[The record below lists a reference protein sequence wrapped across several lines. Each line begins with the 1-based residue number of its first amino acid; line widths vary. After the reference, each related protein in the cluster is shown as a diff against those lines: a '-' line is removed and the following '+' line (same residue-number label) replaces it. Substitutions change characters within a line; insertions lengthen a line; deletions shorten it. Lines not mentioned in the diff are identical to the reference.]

1 MYNTQ
6 YTHLYIHIYIHIW
19 YIHIYIYIYKCVCV
33 YSKPLT
39 NWNAHPSFGIS
50 QESYIKNWK
59 VVKFPTYY
67 LLEDFICIYNISY
80 IYIYSPLKFPLGCV
94 KNANVLPNSR
104 PLRLHCAFWSFQ
116 PHHLTFP
123 SCQLLWGSPLA
134 TCHFRD
140 LVTLIGGALPRIRGQ
155 LQLMGGFTVY
165 IPVIPINNLKFT
177 SKYGSPRAEPF
188 AAQGERGAHQV
199 LGSLLFTWK

>member
-1 MYNTQ
+1 M
-6 YTHLYIHIYIHIW
+6 
-19 YIHIYIYIYKCVCV
+19 
-33 YSKPLT
+33 
-39 NWNAHPSFGIS
+39 
-50 QESYIKNWK
+50 
-59 VVKFPTYY
+59 VKFPTYY

-80 IYIYSPLKFPLGCV
+80 IYIFPIEISTWMV

-155 LQLMGGFTVY
+155 LQLMGGFTVIFRLY
-165 IPVIPINNLKFT
+165 PSITSNLPP
-177 SKYGSPRAEPF
+177 SMVPRA
-188 AAQGERGAHQV
+188 QNHLQLRGEGAHQV